1 MTRPTTLS
9 IVVAIAIAVIIVL
22 AGTIPAAAGPEP
34 IFLDGF
40 ESGDVCGWSSRSP
53 IYVESFGLADG
64 SPLPGVWTIVGG
76 LELADIQQGR
86 ARLRPVPSTIAPG
99 RVVADIPTM
108 DVDVRFTFWMED
120 VSRQGV
126 GFYVRQNGGYLG
138 QTVPSGEGYAVF
150 LEGFFGG
157 SRIGLWREVDGIEE
171 PLGERMLIPLSF
183 ADGEPYR
190 ARLRVNQMT
199 PTETLL
205 QAKVW
210 PLADPEPAA
219 WTLTRIDGN
228 SPSLQNVEAGIALD
242 VFTLAGA
249 PGSPSGY
256 FDDITL
262 EALCNPLAAR

>member
-1 MTRPTTLS
+1 MRRLTTLS
-9 IVVAIAIAVIIVL
+9 IVVAIVIAVIIVL
-22 AGTIPAAAGPEP
+22 ASTTPIAAGPEP

-40 ESGDVCGWSSRSP
+40 ESGDVCGWSNRSP

-64 SPLPGVWTIVGG
+64 NPLPSAWTIAGG
-76 LELADIQQGR
+76 LELADVQQGR

-99 RVVADIPTM
+99 RVVAAILTL

-126 GFYVRQNGGYLG
+126 GFYVRQNGGYLD
-138 QTVPSGEGYAVF
+138 QTVPAGEGYAVF

-157 SRIGLWREVDGIEE
+157 SRIGIWREVDGMEE

-190 ARLRVNQMT
+190 ARLRVTQTT

-210 PLADPEPAA
+210 PLADPEPEA
-219 WTLTRIDGN
+219 WTLTRIDA

-242 VFTLAGA
+242 VFTLAGGS
-249 PGSPSGY
+249 GSPSGY
-256 FDDITL
+256 FDDITIG
-262 EALCNPLAAR
+262 ALCNPLAAR